1 MVVDVAVLAIGVLA
15 LVYCLSQA
23 RRSEPAPSR
32 GTALQRSRTVYL
44 VGAGAACLLIV
55 GALVNLLVG

>member
-1 MVVDVAVLAIGVLA
+1 MVVDVAVLLIGVLA
-15 LVYCLSQA
+15 LGYCLSQA

-44 VGAGAACLLIV
+44 VGAAAGCLMIA
-55 GALVNLLVG
+55 GALVNLLGG